1 MSLESFKRSV
11 LKKSGSYNFY
21 KNAYEQIK
29 YEERLSDKIDKSIS
43 SIGNDC
49 TYIKNQLN
57 YQSNFF
63 KNNSLNISKQLD
75 NVCHIVDD
83 NFGSLRADLDIVR
96 NKVDL
101 IEDDLNKVV
110 VSSEDQACR
119 LDDVFGVVKRINN
132 DINLVINN
140 LDKNITENKK
150 KLDSLNDKINIFE
163 ESSSQF
169 NNKLNLLDN
178 QLTNIIN
185 FLKNYNEINKI
196 LVNLNKIDAT
206 AYFNQSF
213 LNEIKYANIFNDTIK
228 DSKWLTNKSFSL
240 NNGAANY
247 SFLYVLYRIL
257 DEIQPKSILE
267 FGLGQTTKMT
277 SQYVSFFNNA
287 DLTVVEDDKEWIDY
301 FCNLLK
307 LSNNINILH
316 CDKENIL
323 IDSFECWKYKNVND
337 LIDNKLFDFIIIDG
351 PIGYNQEYPRSNILD
366 LIDNLA
372 DDFVIILDDYDRK
385 GEQNTSNK
393 LFDLLKK
400 KNIKFNKIIFKGLKN
415 QLVIFSENN
424 SLVGWF

>member
-11 LKKSGSYNFY
+11 LKKSSSYNFY
-21 KNAYEQIK
+21 KNAYGQIK
-29 YEERLSDKIDKSIS
+29 YEEMLFDKIDKSIS
-43 SIGNDC
+43 HIGNDC
-49 TYIKNQLN
+49 TY
-57 YQSNFF
+57 
-63 KNNSLNISKQLD
+63 
-75 NVCHIVDD
+75 
-83 NFGSLRADLDIVR
+83 VR

-101 IEDDLNKVV
+101 IADDLDKVV
-110 VSSEDQACR
+110 VSSEEQVSR
-119 LDDVFGVVKRINN
+119 LDDVFDVVKRINN
-132 DINLVINN
+132 DINLLIDN
-140 LDKNITENKK
+140 LDKDITENKK
-150 KLDSLNDKINIFE
+150 KLDGLNDKINIFE

-185 FLKNYNEINKI
+185 FLNNYDEINKI

-206 AYFNQSF
+206 TYFNQSF
-213 LNEIKYANIFNDTIK
+213 LNEIKYANVFNDTIK
-228 DSKWLTNKSFSL
+228 DSKWLTNKSFSS

-277 SQYVSFFNNA
+277 SQYVSFFNNS
-287 DLTVVEDDKEWIDY
+287 DLTVVEDDKQWIDY

-323 IDSFECWKYKNVND
+323 IDSFKCWKYKNVND